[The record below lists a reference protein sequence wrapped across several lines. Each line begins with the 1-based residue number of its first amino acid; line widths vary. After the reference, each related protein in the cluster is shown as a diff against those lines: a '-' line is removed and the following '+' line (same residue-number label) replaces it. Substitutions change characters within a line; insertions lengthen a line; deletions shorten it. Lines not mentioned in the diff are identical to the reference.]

1 MQYFQAW
8 YTAAHWKQNIV
19 IYHSQ
24 LARPPLFSILL
35 VPVLVTLL
43 LLVPLQG
50 HLAHLL
56 TQGTQ
61 VVLQGDVLQQC
72 IFQYCLEIGHVWIK
86 GSIDLVGYWN
96 KGLAWS
102 FLLISRLSSKVIPPS
117 VTLLPYKL
125 AITPTPAEPTT
136 AWTNDW
142 SLSLL
147 ILHHLTSLVHQKH
160 LVQQWTYMCK
170 YKCSQF
176 QETKVHTDMNY
187 LILCFLQGRQG
198 RLWIKGKW
206 VIYLK
211 LISVCS
217 ALCTVQ
223 CTRCVHSIALV
234 RNIHMDFTD

>member
-8 YTAAHWKQNIV
+8 YTAAHRKQNIV

-35 VPVLVTLL
+35 VLVLVTLF

-86 GSIDLVGYWN
+86 GSIDFVGYWN

-136 AWTNDW
+136 A
-142 SLSLL
+142 
-147 ILHHLTSLVHQKH
+147 
-160 LVQQWTYMCK
+160 
-170 YKCSQF
+170 
-176 QETKVHTDMNY
+176 
-187 LILCFLQGRQG
+187 
-198 RLWIKGKW
+198 
-206 VIYLK
+206 
-211 LISVCS
+211 
-217 ALCTVQ
+217 
-223 CTRCVHSIALV
+223 
-234 RNIHMDFTD
+234 